1 MKVSKTHFEQIP
13 TATVKKMANL
23 ETEEDSSGLAVEKS
37 KPKSESNVVDM
48 QTTLNARLAPAS
60 NDPKKQTAE
69 ARHKE
74 RVYQRVLARL
84 ERADARRKII
94 EKFR

>member
-1 MKVSKTHFEQIP
+1 MKIAKTHFEQIP
-13 TATVKKMANL
+13 TATVKKIAKL
-23 ETEEDSSGLAVEKS
+23 ETEENSSGAAVEKS
-37 KPKSESNVVDM
+37 KPRSEPDVVDM
-48 QTTLNARLAPAS
+48 DTALNARLAHSS

>member
-1 MKVSKTHFEQIP
+1 MKISRTHFEQIP
-13 TATVKKMANL
+13 TATVKKIANL

-37 KPKSESNVVDM
+37 EPRSESNVVDM
-48 QTTLNARLAPAS
+48 KTGLNARWTHGS

-74 RVYQRVLARL
+74 RVYQKVLARL

-94 EKFR
+94 ERFR